1 MAGMSSWVGTSLAV
15 VAVVCALAACGGS
28 ARTHEAPTPVPEI
41 AETERQARDT
51 IEEMYQTLRR
61 GNPEGLLPLLA
72 EDVFVAG
79 PGAGD
84 VFLTRTDALVALSG
98 AFDGGRKHKLR
109 SRDLRVVASP
119 SGQSAWAA
127 DQIEIDGTPFAIV
140 VVLASTD
147 DLWFASAIHVA
158 RPVPAAKQKQL
169 LASGRLA
176 PPAPL
181 AGAVSDDARAAVT
194 LFEQGAP
201 DRARLLEQLADHDD
215 TVVIG
220 SGPREV
226 TRGTKVIRKRW
237 KKTVGR
243 RPLMTMD
250 KALRARATP
259 DGAIAWVCA
268 NVQLGAEGG
277 DALPHRSFSI
287 YRRGQPGWQLMALQD
302 AVVAAAR

>member
-1 MAGMSSWVGTSLAV
+1 MAAMTWHSTTLAV
-15 VAVVCALAACGGS
+15 IACALAACGGS
-28 ARTHEAPTPVPEI
+28 ERGPEAPTQAPEI
-41 AETERQARDT
+41 AETEREARDT

-72 EDVFVAG
+72 EDAFVAG
-79 PGAGD
+79 PSAGD
-84 VFLTRTDALVALSG
+84 VYLTRTDALVALTN

-127 DQIEIDGTPFAIV
+127 DQIEIDGSPFALI
-140 VVLASTD
+140 VVLARTD
-147 DLWFASAIHVA
+147 DLWVASAVHVA

-181 AGAVSDDARAAVT
+181 VGAVSDDARAAVS

-201 DRARLLEQLADHDD
+201 DRARLLEQLAADD
-215 TVVIG
+215 GTVVIG

-226 TRGTKVIRKRW
+226 TRGAKAIRKRW

-243 RPLMTMD
+243 RPAMTVD

-268 NVQLGAEGG
+268 NVALGAEGG

-302 AVVAAAR
+302 AVVAAGR